1 MLTDKSKRQLPFVL
15 YNLPDLVEE
24 AFKKYEEKFGK
35 YQVDEVR
42 KDQYAAFLDLFQ
54 IVASRIQDEKPAE
67 VLPLYQKILLIFVKV
82 DLNYALF
89 ASLIEAIEAQILEFI
104 FSIGNN
110 EQLSQRFNSY
120 CFKLKSAATER
131 RTFLKE
137 STGERLVQLISEYA
151 PSTGINKQRYSK
163 NNYDP
168 VSRKIFSL
176 FGKDAYWEEQ
186 QELYKIDPR
195 YYQKLTIYDDTLYL
209 LNDGV
214 GKPTG
219 EFNPLEW
226 REFSS
231 KFLNKSNKISEKIR
245 KNVENYVSS
254 ALANAKNVNPIISD
268 SGIVQEDSGLD
279 YDEKDLS
286 LTLGGKG
293 KQFIGNLLSLK
304 SSLLYMA
311 GSESSAIG
319 NVNYAAKFDEYF
331 FACIFGR
338 SISFGFSDLGGV
350 PLFGD
355 FNTLYKYGFV
365 QNEIAGLSFLDGFRS
380 LKCFSQ
386 NIRLLPEAVDAGID
400 YVPYAVKREPKTGD
414 VLRGQA
420 VVAGDKTYELTYN
433 PIATKYYNGIEDR
446 YKGITFN
453 PYSEKTDVDLILY
466 GLERITVISDQLA
479 DTLESISSTLEDD
492 GFIPGY
498 EGWGSMKIH
507 LKELSDIFIPTPILN
522 NKYANK
528 EILPGFN
535 GGTRYLYNSYKKMSD
550 VIVNPIFAGSAMEDL
565 LRWGRA
571 VQNNLDQILSGIE
584 SLGYKPGS
592 FVGDISFK
600 ITGQEKETLIDQ
612 LRSLNFQETEINE
625 FLSMESLQDL
635 IEKFAPVSDSR
646 DQISFLRGYELAQ
659 LLYEFGGESAV
670 DAYLEYLYSRDS
682 DGLEKLLSISLK
694 NRSDA
699 VVYNEKRFGKLVG
712 LLLNLTFAIDKDQ
725 VELFKKFLSKNQL
738 NLFESI
744 SYLLNNKEANLL
756 KDKESVSLLK
766 PVVNSL
772 IFGTSQ
778 GLSDSEYNLGYAVT
792 DESVPI
798 ELKNFTKL
806 INYEIGDV
814 PTKILQNLYDKSASL
829 TSEELFN
836 IFGGGSFHSEYGQL
850 MDGYSGGQFTKIVNF
865 AYVSGLLHKL
875 SYYNNS
881 YQVPNFLI
889 TTPTFL
895 GLVLVIKSLS
905 SLIDLVLDNFANSLE
920 FTLSQNSK
928 NMYPFENIIST
939 SNNKIEEI
947 SKIIGGLV
955 PDGDNLLS
963 FGAPAINSSAKII
976 GSPGIG
982 NSPNAESIALK
993 NSITPEQANIFSEE
1007 ISANYSFIAPAA
1019 SKGLSNSEK
1028 LNKFIGLI
1036 EDTKIITGISKEST
1050 EKEYIDKTNNTKN
1063 SKLVDNIKEPNKV
1076 PKAYENSG
1084 LRKKLFELEEESLIA
1099 RGMISRFNSIDSCK
1113 KFGGSKCEETFS
1125 GEENKCGGL
1134 TNRAI
1139 YSQRDG
1145 SDSLNTLENSSIKI
1159 DRPLGSEEL
1168 NKPEK
1173 VFLTQNIPSYF
1184 SILPGDSVVPSFNG
1198 DPLINTLASDP
1209 IVFKKD
1215 GSSLEA
1221 LYSSYYNSEFGLV
1234 EAIKAKFEKDEPFKC
1249 SLLEDPYMY
1258 QACMNLIKCK
1268 KFDRTRN
1275 TKFLRFCPKTLSG
1288 GALK

>member
-24 AFKKYEEKFGK
+24 AFKQYEANFGK

-42 KDQYAAFLDLFQ
+42 KSQYNAFLDLFQ
-54 IVASRIQDEKPAE
+54 VVTLRIQESKPAE
-67 VLPLYQKILLIFVKV
+67 VLPLYQKVLLIFVKV
-82 DLNYALF
+82 DLNYSKF
-89 ASLIEAIEAQILEFI
+89 AILIDAIEAQILGFI
-104 FSIGNN
+104 SSIGNN
-110 EQLSQRFNSY
+110 EQLIQRISSY
-120 CFKLKSAATER
+120 CLKLRKAATER
-131 RTFLKE
+131 DTFLKE

-151 PSTGINKQRYSK
+151 PSKGVNKQRSGK

-176 FGKDAYWEEQ
+176 TDKNAYWEEQ
-186 QELYKIDPR
+186 QKLYRTDSR
-195 YYQKLTIYDDTLYL
+195 YYQKLAIYNDTLYL
-209 LNDGV
+209 LNDRI

-219 EFNPLEW
+219 EFDPSEW

-231 KFLNKSNKISEKIR
+231 KYLNKSNRVKEKIR

-268 SGIVQEDSGLD
+268 SSVTQEDSKLN

-293 KQFIGNLLSLK
+293 KQFIRNLLSLK
-304 SSLLYMA
+304 SGLFYMA
-311 GSESSAIG
+311 GSEGSAIG
-319 NVNYAAKFDEYF
+319 SVNYVAKFDEYF
-331 FACIFGR
+331 FACVFGR
-338 SISFGFSDLGGV
+338 SISLGFSDLGGV

-355 FNTLYKYGFV
+355 FNTLYNYGLV

-380 LKCFSQ
+380 LKSFNQ
-386 NIRLLPEAVDAGID
+386 NIKLPPEGVDIGTD
-400 YVPYAVKREPKTGD
+400 YVPYAVKREPETGN
-414 VLRGQA
+414 VLGGKP
-420 VVAGDKTYELTYN
+420 VIAGDKTYELTYN
-433 PIATKYYNGIEDR
+433 PIAAKYYEGIEDKYR
-446 YKGITFN
+446 GIVFN
-453 PYSEKTDVDLILY
+453 PYSEEINVDLILY
-466 GLERITVISDQLA
+466 GLERITVVSDQLA
-479 DTLESISSTLEDD
+479 DALDSISSTLGDD
-492 GFIPGY
+492 GLIPGY

-507 LKELSDIFIPTPILN
+507 LKELSDIFVSTPIIN
-522 NKYANK
+522 NKYADR

-565 LRWGRA
+565 LQWGHS

-584 SLGYKPGS
+584 SLGYQPGS
-592 FVGDISFK
+592 FIGDISFK
-600 ITGQEKETLIDQ
+600 FTNQEKNTLIDQ
-612 LRSLNFQETEINE
+612 LRSLNFQEHEINE
-625 FLSMESLQDL
+625 FLSIESLQDL

-659 LLYEFGGESAV
+659 LLYEFGGEGAV

-682 DGLEKLLSISLK
+682 NGLERLLSISLK

-699 VVYNEKRFGKLVG
+699 VVYNEKRFGRLVG
-712 LLLNLTFAIDKDQ
+712 LLLNLTFAIDRDQ
-725 VELFKKFLSKNQL
+725 IELFKKFLSENQL
-738 NLFESI
+738 DLFESI
-744 SYLLNNKEANLL
+744 SYLLNNKGVNLL
-756 KDKESVSLLK
+756 KNKESVSLLK

-778 GLSDSEYNLGYAVT
+778 GLGEDVYNFDYAT
-792 DESVPI
+792 ANESVPL
-798 ELKNFTKL
+798 ELKKFTDL

-814 PTKILQNLYDKSASL
+814 PTNILQNLYDKSATL

-850 MDGYSGGQFTKIVNF
+850 MDGYSGGQFTKTVNF

-889 TTPTFL
+889 KASTFS
-895 GLVLVIKSLS
+895 GLVLAIKNLS
-905 SLIDLVLDNFANSLE
+905 SLMSLVLDNFANSLE

-928 NMYPFENIIST
+928 SIYPFENIIST

-947 SKIIGGLV
+947 SRIIGGLA
-955 PDGDNLLS
+955 PEGDDLS
-963 FGAPAINSSAKII
+963 SLGSPSINSSAEII
-976 GSPGIG
+976 GSPGMG
-982 NSPNAESIALK
+982 NSPRAESISLE
-993 NSITPEQANIFSEE
+993 NSITPEQASVLSKE
-1007 ISANYSFIAPAA
+1007 ISTNYSFIAPAA
-1019 SKGLSNSEK
+1019 SRSLSDSEK

-1036 EDTKIITGISKEST
+1036 EETKIITGISKESI
-1050 EKEYIDKTNNTKN
+1050 EEEYINEVTNKN
-1063 SKLVDNIKEPNKV
+1063 DRLADNLKKPNKV
-1076 PKAYENSG
+1076 PKAYENSQFREELFRIEEDNLVLKG
-1084 LRKKLFELEEESLIA
+1084 LVSQFD
-1099 RGMISRFNSIDSCK
+1099 SIESCK
-1113 KFGGSKCEETFS
+1113 KFGGARCAETFS
-1125 GEENKCGGL
+1125 EKQNQCGGP
-1134 TNRAI
+1134 TNKAI
-1139 YSQRDG
+1139 YSQRDNSNG
-1145 SDSLNTLENSSIKI
+1145 LSTSENSSIKI

-1168 NKPEK
+1168 NKPEE
-1173 VFLTQNIPSYF
+1173 VFLTQNVPAYF
-1184 SILPGDSVVPSFNG
+1184 SILPGESIVPSSNG
-1198 DPLINTLASDP
+1198 DPLINTLSSDP

-1221 LYSSYYNSEFGLV
+1221 LYSSYYNSEFGLI

-1249 SLLEDPYMY
+1249 SLLEDPYAH
-1258 QACMNLIKCK
+1258 QACMNLVKCK
-1268 KFDRTRN
+1268 KFNREGN
-1275 TKFLRFCPKTLSG
+1275 TGFLKFCPKTLSG